1 MARLIIFLLLAVA
14 ATTARAELE
23 FVIKGVDDPPR
34 ANVRAYI
41 DFLQVGRRARVS
53 SRDLDKILDNTIED
67 ARAALRPY
75 GYYQPEITGRYIRQR
90 AGDAVLELT
99 ISRGPSVRISEL
111 DLRIVGP
118 GEDER
123 ALRDWQNNWPLKK
136 GKRLDQTV
144 WEKQKQVGIDIADSL
159 GYLEAEY
166 DTQVIELNLEENTAA
181 ARLVL
186 ATGPRYVVGTI
197 DYGDHV
203 LKQQVVENIARFK
216 RGDTF
221 TTRLVNGFRADLWKT
236 GYFTDVSVTEV
247 RQAGSDPPSVDLEV
261 RLETATKNQ
270 YLGALGFGTDT
281 GIRLQGNWTRRPMSS
296 RGDRLDIGI
305 GWQEVNEEFALRGNY
320 RVPRLTDARQ
330 YWIADL
336 TLKFENQDLEFKRSD
351 QDEDFIKIANGNVNE
366 RQFRFGQLREYHGRA
381 GDRQLSLTPF
391 AQFLNSDRKFDP
403 LEPRPTVLGG
413 GDSEAFDRLL
423 VGIDNAVSFG
433 VDVDL
438 VSVRGR
444 SFDARGH
451 RERFWAFTSS
461 RAFGSE
467 IDFTQI
473 YLSSRRS
480 YVVGDNWKFLLR
492 GELGYTQATVDKV
505 LVDANGT
512 TLDLSVTRLPSFY
525 RFRAGGGAS
534 VRGYAF
540 EQLSNNNVGSN
551 HIATGSVE
559 VEYRFLRNWS
569 AAVFAD
575 IGNAF
580 NDWNEPNLKLGVG
593 LGIRWYSVAG
603 PIRVDFAQA
612 RDFIGKPWRLHF
624 TIGTPLL

>member
-1 MARLIIFLLLAVA
+1 MARLITLLALLLAA
-14 ATTARAELE
+14 ATASAELE
-23 FVIKGVDDPPR
+23 FVIKGVDDPLR

-53 SRDLDKILDNTIED
+53 NRDLDKILEKAITD

-75 GYYQPEITGRYIRQR
+75 GYYNPEITGRYIRQR
-90 AGDAVLELT
+90 TGDAVLELT
-99 ISRGPSVRISEL
+99 INRGPPVRISEL
-111 DLRIVGP
+111 ELRVDGP
-118 GEDER
+118 GSSER
-123 ALRDWQNNWPLKK
+123 ALREWQDEWPLTS

-144 WEKQKQVGIDIADSL
+144 WKQQKQVGIDLAESF
-159 GYLEAEY
+159 GYLDAKY
-166 DTQVIELNLEENTAA
+166 RTQLIELNLEQNTAV
-181 ARLVL
+181 ARLVME
-186 ATGPRYVVGTI
+186 TGPRYVVGNI
-197 DYGDHV
+197 DFGDHV
-203 LKQQVVENIARFK
+203 LRQQVVENIPRFSS
-216 RGDTF
+216 GDPF
-221 TTRLVNGFRADLWKT
+221 TSRLMDGFRSDLWKT
-236 GYFTDVSVTEV
+236 GYFTDVNVSET
-247 RQAGSDPPSVDLEV
+247 RHPNDTPPTVDLTA

-296 RGDRLDIGI
+296 RGDRLDIGV
-305 GWQEVNEEFALRGNY
+305 GWQETNEEFAVRGNY
-320 RVPRLTDARQ
+320 RVPRLTEARQ
-330 YWIADL
+330 YWTADL
-336 TLKFENQDLEFKRSD
+336 TIKFENQDLEFKRSD
-351 QDEDFIKIANGNVNE
+351 EDESFIKIANGNIGE
-366 RQFRFGQLREYHGRA
+366 RQFRFGQLREFDARA
-381 GDRQLSLTPF
+381 GDRQLSITPF
-391 AQFLNSDRKFDP
+391 VQFLNSDRKFDP
-403 LEPRPTVLGG
+403 LEPRPVVLGG
-413 GDSEAFDRLL
+413 GDSGAFDRLL
-423 VGIDNAVSFG
+423 VGIDNAVSVG
-433 VDVDL
+433 IDVDL
-438 VSVRGR
+438 LSLRGKA
-444 SFDARGH
+444 FNARGH

-467 IDFTQI
+467 IDFTQV

-492 GELGYTQATVDKV
+492 GELGYTEATVDKV

-512 TLDLSVTRLPSFY
+512 TLDLSVTRLPNFY

-551 HIATGSVE
+551 HIATGSIE
-559 VEYRFLRNWS
+559 VEYRFQRNWS

-603 PIRVDFAQA
+603 PIRVDIAQA
-612 RDFIGKPWRLHF
+612 RDFVGKPWRLHF

>member
-1 MARLIIFLLLAVA
+1 MARFITLLVLLFTATA
-14 ATTARAELE
+14 ATADLE
-23 FVIKGVDDPPR
+23 FVIKGVDDPLR

-41 DFLQVGRRARVS
+41 DFLQVGRRARAS
-53 SRDLDKILDNTIED
+53 NRDLEKILGNAIED

-90 AGDAVLELT
+90 AGDAVLELS
-99 ISRGPSVRISEL
+99 ISRGPAIRVSKLEL
-111 DLRIVGP
+111 RVDGP
-118 GEDER
+118 GASER
-123 ALRDWQNNWPLKK
+123 ALREWQNDWPLAE

-144 WEKQKQVGIDIADSL
+144 WKQQKQIGIDIAEAR
-159 GYLEAEY
+159 GYLEAKY
-166 DTQVIELNLEENTAA
+166 DTQVIELNLEDNTAV

-186 ATGPRYVVGTI
+186 STGPRYVVGNI
-197 DYGDHV
+197 DFGEHV
-203 LKQQVVENIARFK
+203 LKQQVVENIPRFDSGDPYTARLI
-216 RGDTF
+216 D
-221 TTRLVNGFRADLWKT
+221 GFRADLWKT
-236 GYFTDVSVTEV
+236 GYFTDVSVTEN
-247 RQAGSDPPSVDLEV
+247 RKPDGDPPQVNLAV
-261 RLETATKNQ
+261 KLETATKNQ

-296 RGDRLDIGI
+296 RGDRLDVGV

-320 RVPRLTDARQ
+320 RIPRLIEARQ
-330 YWIADL
+330 YWTADL
-336 TLKFENQDLEFKRSD
+336 TIKFENQDLEFKRSD
-351 QDEDFIKIANGNVNE
+351 QDEDFIKIANGNVDE
-366 RQFRFGQLREYHGRA
+366 RQFRVGQLREFDKRA
-381 GDRQLSLTPF
+381 GDRQLSVTPF
-391 AQFLNSDRKFDP
+391 VQFLNSDRKFDA

-413 GDSEAFDRLL
+413 GDSGAFDRLL
-423 VGIDNAVSFG
+423 VGIDNAVSIG
-433 VDVDL
+433 IDVDL
-438 VSVRGR
+438 ISVRGK

-467 IDFTQI
+467 IDFTQV

-480 YVVGDNWKFLLR
+480 YVAGDRWKFLLR
-492 GELGYTQATVDKV
+492 GELGYTDATVDKV

-603 PIRVDFAQA
+603 PIRVDIAQA
-612 RDFIGKPWRLHF
+612 RDFVGKPWRLHF

>member
-1 MARLIIFLLLAVA
+1 MTRFIILLMLLFAA
-14 ATTARAELE
+14 ATANADLE
-23 FVIKGVDDPPR
+23 FVIKGVDDPLR

-53 SRDLDKILDNTIED
+53 NRDLDKILENAIVD

-90 AGDAVLELT
+90 TGDAVLELS
-99 ISRGPSVRISEL
+99 INRGPAVRIREL
-111 DLRIVGP
+111 ELRVEGP
-118 GEDER
+118 GSTER
-123 ALRDWQNNWPLKK
+123 VLREWQNEWPLTT

-144 WEKQKQVGIDIADSL
+144 WKQQKQVGIDLAESI
-159 GYLEAEY
+159 GYLEATY
-166 DTQVIELNLEENTAA
+166 DTQLLELNLEENTAA
-181 ARLVL
+181 ARLVMV
-186 ATGPRYVVGTI
+186 TGPRFVVGSV
-197 DYGDHV
+197 DFGDHV
-203 LKQQVVENIARFK
+203 LRQQVVENIPRFNSGDPFTARLL
-216 RGDTF
+216 D
-221 TTRLVNGFRADLWKT
+221 GFRADLWKT
-236 GYFTDVSVTEV
+236 GYFTDVSVTEN
-247 RQAGSDPPSVDLEV
+247 RRRDSDPPMVDLAV
-261 RLETATKNQ
+261 KLETATNNQ

-296 RGDRLDIGI
+296 RGDRLDIGV
-305 GWQEVNEEFALRGNY
+305 GWQEINEEFAVRGNY
-320 RVPRLTDARQ
+320 RVPRLTEARQ
-330 YWIADL
+330 YWSADL
-336 TLKFENQDLEFKRSD
+336 TIKFENQDLEFKRSD
-351 QDEDFIKIANGNVNE
+351 EDENFIKIANGNIEE
-366 RQFRFGQLREYHGRA
+366 RQFRFGQLREFDARA
-381 GDRQLSLTPF
+381 GDRQLSVTPF
-391 AQFLNSDRKFDP
+391 VQFLNSDRKFDP
-403 LEPRPTVLGG
+403 LEPRPVVLGG
-413 GDSEAFDRLL
+413 GDSSAFDRLL
-423 VGIDNAVSFG
+423 VGIDNAVSVG
-433 VDVDL
+433 IDVDL
-438 VSVRGR
+438 ISVRGQ

-467 IDFTQI
+467 IDFTQV
-473 YLSSRRS
+473 YLSSRRN
-480 YVVGDNWKFLLR
+480 YVVGDSWKFLLR
-492 GELGYTQATVDKV
+492 GELGFTEATVDKV

-512 TLDLSVTRLPSFY
+512 TLDLSVTRLPNFY

-551 HIATGSVE
+551 HIATGSIE

-603 PIRVDFAQA
+603 PIRVDIAQA
-612 RDFIGKPWRLHF
+612 RDFVGKPWRLHF